1 MNLRVTFALLA
12 FFAVRTSPET
22 SFARGALA
30 EMRILTAKVA
40 KSAKKQESGGSSIR

>member
-1 MNLRVTFALLA
+1 MNLRVTFAILA
-12 FFAVRTSPET
+12 LFAVNPSPEI

-40 KSAKKQESGGSSIR
+40 KSAKKKDSKVKPIR